1 MRICRNIHG
10 KRRGDL
16 AAPEAEDCA
25 LVWLPDVAT
34 TDWQQLH
41 TACGYETRDAGPS
54 GIPME
59 SVDLLGRRLLPAQQ
73 EEAMKAGGP
82 AATEPKKLD
91 SDPHKALQMG
101 IFRPGA
107 ER

>member
-1 MRICRNIHG
+1 M
-10 KRRGDL
+10 KRAMQAL
-16 AAPEAEDCA
+16 AE
-25 LVWLPDVAT
+25 L
-34 TDWQQLH
+34 
-41 TACGYETRDAGPS
+41 
-54 GIPME
+54 PME

-82 AATEPKKLD
+82 VATEPKKLD